1 MTERENMSTSTA
13 AAAPTILCVDDEPNI
28 LSSLRRLFR
37 PHGYRVLTA
46 DGGAAGL
53 ALLESE
59 TVDLVISDM
68 RMPHMD
74 GAQFL
79 AQVRQRWPGTMRLL
93 LTGYADIQSI
103 LDAINQ
109 GEIYRYV
116 TKPWDEN
123 DIVLVVRHALERRA
137 LEQEK
142 LRLEALTASQNV
154 RDARATQPFPGRVH
168 LLLWCHD
175 ATQAEATLATVLAAI
190 NADDGRPLGVPVTV
204 ALARARAI
212 NITAAIER
220 EAGAPADLAQRLVVM
235 LADALA
241 AYARLGRDV
250 PRSWITARLHTAQ
263 VAAVRFPDPA
273 APAESTPLDDDEYPT
288 LGVVHIEDVTK

>member
-1 MTERENMSTSTA
+1 MNAPDLTQLPPPEVVETLDYETILQVHRADLLERYPA
-13 AAAPTILCVDDEPNI
+13 AAAVID
-28 LSSLRRLFR
+28 
-37 PHGYRVLTA
+37 
-46 DGGAAGL
+46 
-53 ALLESE
+53 LESE
-59 TVDLVISDM
+59 PLNKLLQANAY
-68 RMPHMD
+68 RE
-74 GAQFL
+74 L
-79 AQVRQRWPGTMRLL
+79 LYRQRVNEAARAHLLAFATGADLDHKAAFYGLTRLAGESDERLRARVQLRIKSLAGNGTREAYE
-93 LTGYADIQSI
+93 LTAM
-103 LDAINQ
+103 
-109 GEIYRYV
+109 
-116 TKPWDEN
+116 
-123 DIVLVVRHALERRA
+123 
-137 LEQEK
+137 
-142 LRLEALTASQNV
+142 TASQNV

-175 ATQAEATLATVLAAI
+175 AAQAEATLATVVAAI

-204 ALARARAI
+204 ALARPRAI

-220 EAGAPADLAQRLVVM
+220 EAGAPADLAQRLVVT

>member
-1 MTERENMSTSTA
+1 MNAPDLTQLPPPEVVETLDYETILQVHRADLLARYPEA
-13 AAAPTILCVDDEPNI
+13 AAVID
-28 LSSLRRLFR
+28 
-37 PHGYRVLTA
+37 
-46 DGGAAGL
+46 
-53 ALLESE
+53 LESE
-59 TVDLVISDM
+59 PLNKLLQAHAY
-68 RMPHMD
+68 RE
-74 GAQFL
+74 L
-79 AQVRQRWPGTMRLL
+79 LYRQRVNEAARAHLLAFATGADLDHKAAFYGLTRLAGESDERLRARVQLRIKSLAGNGTREAYE
-93 LTGYADIQSI
+93 LTAM
-103 LDAINQ
+103 
-109 GEIYRYV
+109 
-116 TKPWDEN
+116 
-123 DIVLVVRHALERRA
+123 
-137 LEQEK
+137 
-142 LRLEALTASQNV
+142 TASQNV

-175 ATQAEATLATVLAAI
+175 AAQAEATLATVLAAI

-220 EAGAPADLAQRLVVM
+220 EAGAPADLAQRLVVT

>member
-1 MTERENMSTSTA
+1 MNAPDLTQLPPPEVVENLDFETILQVHRADLLARYPEA
-13 AAAPTILCVDDEPNI
+13 AAVID
-28 LSSLRRLFR
+28 
-37 PHGYRVLTA
+37 
-46 DGGAAGL
+46 
-53 ALLESE
+53 LESE
-59 TVDLVISDM
+59 PLNKLLQAHAY
-68 RMPHMD
+68 RE
-74 GAQFL
+74 L
-79 AQVRQRWPGTMRLL
+79 LYRQRVNEAARAHLL
-93 LTGYADIQSI
+93 AFATGADIDHKAAFYGLTR
-103 LDAINQ
+103 LD
-109 GEIYRYV
+109 GES
-116 TKPWDEN
+116 DER
-123 DIVLVVRHALERRA
+123 LRA
-137 LEQEK
+137 RVQ
-142 LRLEALTASQNV
+142 LRIKSLAGNGTREAYELTAMTASQNV

-175 ATQAEATLATVLAAI
+175 AAQAEATLDTVLAAI

>member
-1 MTERENMSTSTA
+1 MNAPDLTQLPPPEVVENLDFETILQVHRADLLARYPEA
-13 AAAPTILCVDDEPNI
+13 AAVID
-28 LSSLRRLFR
+28 
-37 PHGYRVLTA
+37 
-46 DGGAAGL
+46 
-53 ALLESE
+53 LESE
-59 TVDLVISDM
+59 PLNKLLQAHAY
-68 RMPHMD
+68 RE
-74 GAQFL
+74 L
-79 AQVRQRWPGTMRLL
+79 LYRQRVNEAARAHLLAFATGADLDHKAAFYGLTRLA
-93 LTGYADIQSI
+93 G
-103 LDAINQ
+103 
-109 GEIYRYV
+109 
-116 TKPWDEN
+116 EN
-123 DIVLVVRHALERRA
+123 DERLRA
-137 LEQEK
+137 RVQ
-142 LRLEALTASQNV
+142 LRIKSLAGNGTREAYELTAMTASQNV

-175 ATQAEATLATVLAAI
+175 AAQAEATLATVVAAI

-220 EAGAPADLAQRLVVM
+220 EAGAPADLAQRLVVT

>member
-1 MTERENMSTSTA
+1 MNAPDLTQLPPPEVVENLDFETILQVHRADLLARYPEA
-13 AAAPTILCVDDEPNI
+13 AAVID
-28 LSSLRRLFR
+28 
-37 PHGYRVLTA
+37 
-46 DGGAAGL
+46 
-53 ALLESE
+53 LESE
-59 TVDLVISDM
+59 PLNKLLQAHAY
-68 RMPHMD
+68 RE
-74 GAQFL
+74 L
-79 AQVRQRWPGTMRLL
+79 LYRQRVNEAARAHLLAFATGADLDHKAAFYGLTRLDGESDERLRARVQLRIKSLAGNGTREAYE
-93 LTGYADIQSI
+93 LTAM
-103 LDAINQ
+103 
-109 GEIYRYV
+109 
-116 TKPWDEN
+116 
-123 DIVLVVRHALERRA
+123 
-137 LEQEK
+137 
-142 LRLEALTASQNV
+142 TASQNV

-175 ATQAEATLATVLAAI
+175 AAKAEATLATVLAAI

-220 EAGAPADLAQRLVVM
+220 EAGAPADLAQRLVVT